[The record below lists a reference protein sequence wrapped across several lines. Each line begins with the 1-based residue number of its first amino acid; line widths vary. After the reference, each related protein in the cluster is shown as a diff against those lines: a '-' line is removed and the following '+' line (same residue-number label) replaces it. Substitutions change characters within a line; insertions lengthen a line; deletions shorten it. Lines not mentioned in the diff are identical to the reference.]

1 MQKGDSVGESE
12 ILCIYMD
19 IKAKYIISQMY
30 GGVKVI
36 KVNKWEIENGR
47 RARNGLAKNT
57 GSQKKWICLDS
68 ICSRV
73 TA

>member
-1 MQKGDSVGESE
+1 
-12 ILCIYMD
+12 MD

-57 GSQKKWICLDS
+57 GSQKKRIWLDMQGHGVR
-68 ICSRV
+68 IHPEIDI
-73 TA
+73 